1 MKVTILGTGAYG
13 ISLAL
18 MFNKNTKDITMWTKF
33 DSEKEMLEKER
44 EHKKVLPGILIPDN
58 INFSNDMKEALE
70 GSELVVIA
78 IPAAF
83 CDDVFNE
90 LKNYIK
96 KEQHIVIATKG
107 IEQDTCLFITDVL
120 EKYIKTKN
128 VAVISGPSFAVDIAA
143 NVPIGLSLAT
153 KNKKTEALLKTYLQ
167 NDVLKLRQTNDII
180 GTEICGSIKNVI
192 AIASGIL
199 EGLNMPESTQ
209 AMFITESLHDIKEL
223 IKALGGDGK
232 TILSFAGFGDLLL
245 TCTSTKSRN
254 FRFGL
259 MIGESRDKKE
269 IQEFIDNTTI
279 EGLYTLKSIYKLLHN
294 KKVDIPIIDLIYD
307 IIFNDV
313 NPNELKKFLIEK
325 VWFFWKY
332 VEKWVFHRIK
342 YFQIK

>member
-1 MKVTILGTGAYG
+1 MKITILGTGAYG

-18 MFNKNTKDITMWTKF
+18 MFNENNTKITMWTKF
-33 DSEKEMLEKER
+33 IDELEMLEKKR
-44 EHKKVLPGILIPDN
+44 CNKNVLPNVIIPDS
-58 INFSNDMKEALE
+58 INFTDNMKKAVKDSDLI
-70 GSELVVIA
+70 VIA

-83 CDDVFNE
+83 CDDVFAE
-90 LKNYIK
+90 LKHYIN
-96 KEQHIVIATKG
+96 KEQHICIATKG

-120 EKYIKTKN
+120 HKYIKTKN
-128 VAVISGPSFAVDIAA
+128 LAVISGPSFAIDIASK
-143 NVPIGLSLAT
+143 VPIGLTLAT
-153 KNKKTEALLKTYLQ
+153 KNKKTEEILKTYLQ
-167 NDVLKLRQTNDII
+167 NEYLKLRTTDDLI

-192 AIASGIL
+192 AIAAGMLAGL
-199 EGLNMPESTQ
+199 EMPESTQ

-259 MIGESRDKKE
+259 MLGQKKSRKQ

-294 KKVDIPIIDLIYD
+294 KKVNIPIIDLIYN
-307 IIFNDV
+307 IVFNEIS
-313 NPNELKKFLIEK
+313 PEKLTTFLIEK
-325 VWFFWKY
+325 
-332 VEKWVFHRIK
+332 E
-342 YFQIK
+342 